1 MASLKSPKCPT
12 HLAWPVSLCVAME
25 DNKGGCKKEKRYD
38 AAEVREKATPV
49 SDQRRL
55 GVGWPSPG
63 GLCAHPRNSM
73 LG

>member
-1 MASLKSPKCPT
+1 
-12 HLAWPVSLCVAME
+12 LCVAME
-25 DNKGGCKKEKRYD
+25 DNKGGCKKEKRRD

-49 SDQRRL
+49 SDQWRL
-55 GVGWPSPG
+55 GVGWRSPG